1 MEINTILQVVGMV
14 MDGVTTMLMLIL
26 MISGVVEKVG
36 ANMVQALILLQV
48 GTYQQEVQ
56 DIQIK

>member
-14 MDGVTTMLMLIL
+14 MDGVTMMLMLIL